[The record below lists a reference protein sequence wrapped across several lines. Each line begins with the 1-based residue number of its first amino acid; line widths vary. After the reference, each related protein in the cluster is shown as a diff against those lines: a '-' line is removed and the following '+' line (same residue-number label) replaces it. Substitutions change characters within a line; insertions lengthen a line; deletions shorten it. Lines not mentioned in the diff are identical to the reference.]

1 MVALAGARHTGP
13 TSLPLFALILFF
25 TDLHMTSAFIYDTQ
39 HGQFSTF
46 DQCKRALAS
55 IPARLSL
62 WQKAGRSAV
71 HVDGVALDVRALDA
85 IAPPQDALSR
95 HAWQLGQATQ
105 PPWLVQHALRTYA
118 WGQLLALQGDLRP
131 DRSVLF
137 AACMLHDVGLT
148 PHADSP
154 PDHCFA
160 VRGARYARQHLRA
173 HAGPTQ
179 SLTVANAISLHMD
192 LRVGPEQGLEA
203 HLLQAGAGVDVVGRR
218 LRAIPAPVRKAVLE
232 RHPRMGMKQ
241 ALCQCM
247 RLEADRAPRT
257 RLGLYTKR
265 LGFLQLIEKA
275 PFAE

>member
-1 MVALAGARHTGP
+1 
-13 TSLPLFALILFF
+13 
-25 TDLHMTSAFIYDTQ
+25 MTAFIYDAQ
-39 HGQFSTF
+39 HGQFSIF
-46 DQCKRALAS
+46 DQTKRVLAA
-55 IPARLSL
+55 IPARLAL
-62 WQKAGRSAV
+62 RQKADRSHMPGDRV
-71 HVDGVALDVRALDA
+71 SLDARALDA
-85 IAPPQDALSR
+85 VTPPQDALSR
-95 HAWQLGQATQ
+95 HAWKLAQTTQ

-160 VRGARYARQHLRA
+160 VRGARYAQQHMRP
-173 HAGPTQ
+173 HANPAQ
-179 SLTVANAISLHMD
+179 SLTVANAISLHLD
-192 LRVGPEQGLEA
+192 LTVGLEQGTEA
-203 HLLQAGAGVDVVGRR
+203 HLLQAGAGIDVLGRR
-218 LRAIPAPVRKAVLE
+218 IRAIPQPVRQAVLE
-232 RHPRMGMKQ
+232 RHPRLGMKQ

-247 RLEADRAPRT
+247 RVEAQQAPRT

>member
-1 MVALAGARHTGP
+1 
-13 TSLPLFALILFF
+13 
-25 TDLHMTSAFIYDTQ
+25 MTSFTYDAQ

-46 DQCKRALAS
+46 DQCKRLLAA
-55 IPARLSL
+55 IPARLTL
-62 WQKAGRSAV
+62 RQKTGHS
-71 HVDGVALDVRALDA
+71 HPQVDGVALDVHALDA

-118 WGQLLALQGDLRP
+118 WGQLLALQGGLRP
-131 DRSVLF
+131 DRSALF

-160 VRGARYARQHLRA
+160 VRGARYARQHLRTYA
-173 HAGPTQ
+173 SPSQ
-179 SLTVANAISLHMD
+179 KLTVANAISLHMD
-192 LRVGPEQGLEA
+192 LRVGQEQGLEA
-203 HLLQAGAGVDVVGRR
+203 HLLQAGAGIDVVGKR
-218 LRAIPAPVRKAVLE
+218 LRAIPAPVRQAVLE
-232 RHPRMGMKQ
+232 RHPRLGMKQ

-247 RLEADRAPRT
+247 GAEAQQAPRT

-265 LGFLQLIEKA
+265 LGFLQLIQRA